1 MKKFL
6 LLLVS
11 LILLLGCSSKQ
22 DLKKIGVVSLVE
34 HTSLNIIKDS
44 IMDELK
50 NLGYVNG
57 ENCIIKFKNA
67 QGDMSSLPTIM
78 QNMKND
84 RVDVLIAITT
94 PVAQSAISLTDNI
107 PVVFSAVSDPVGAGI
122 LSDIN
127 DTSKNIT
134 GTSDPIKVDQIIDFA
149 LKTHN
154 NTTKIGY
161 IYNAGESNSI
171 TSLNKLENYSKNKN
185 ILIEKISITSSA
197 EIQSAVSALSDKVDI
212 IFVSND
218 NTIAEAMPILVNEAL
233 KYKIPVYTGA
243 DSMVMDGGFASV
255 GIDYVDVGVE
265 TARMADKILNGVNTK
280 DIKIELFDT
289 KLNTYINKKTAEKL
303 GFSIDDFKDIEN
315 LVIVGE

>member
-22 DLKKIGVVSLVE
+22 DLKKIGIVSLVE

-233 KYKIPVYTGA
+233 KYEIPVYTGA

-255 GIDYVDVGVE
+255 GIDYVDVGIE
-265 TARMADKILNGVNTK
+265 TARMADKILNGMNTK
-280 DIKIELFDT
+280 DIKVELFDT

>member
-233 KYKIPVYTGA
+233 KYKISVYTGA

>member
-22 DLKKIGVVSLVE
+22 DLKKIGIVSLVE

-107 PVVFSAVSDPVGAGI
+107 PVVFSAVSDPVSAGI

-171 TSLNKLENYSKNKN
+171 TSLNKLENYSKNKS

>member
-154 NTTKIGY
+154 DTTKIGY

-171 TSLNKLENYSKNKN
+171 TSLNKLENYSKNKS

>member
-154 NTTKIGY
+154 DTTKIGY

-171 TSLNKLENYSKNKN
+171 TSLNKLENYSKNKS

-265 TARMADKILNGVNTK
+265 TARMADKILNGMNTK
-280 DIKIELFDT
+280 DIKVELFDT

>member
-22 DLKKIGVVSLVE
+22 DLKKIGIVSLVE

-265 TARMADKILNGVNTK
+265 TARMADKILNGMNTK
-280 DIKIELFDT
+280 DIKVELFDT
-289 KLNTYINKKTAEKL
+289 KLNIYINKKTAEKL

>member
-22 DLKKIGVVSLVE
+22 DLKKIGIVSLVE

-265 TARMADKILNGVNTK
+265 TARMADKILNGMNTK
-280 DIKIELFDT
+280 DIKVELFDT

>member
-22 DLKKIGVVSLVE
+22 DLKKIGIVSLVE

-154 NTTKIGY
+154 DTTKIGY

-171 TSLNKLENYSKNKN
+171 TSLNKLENYSKNKS

>member
-154 NTTKIGY
+154 DTTKIGY

-255 GIDYVDVGVE
+255 GIDYVDVGIE
-265 TARMADKILNGVNTK
+265 TARMADKILNGMNTK
-280 DIKIELFDT
+280 DIKVELFDT

-303 GFSIDDFKDIEN
+303 GFSIDDFKYIEN

>member
-1 MKKFL
+1 MKKI
-6 LLLVS
+6 LLLVVS
-11 LILLLGCSSKQ
+11 LVVLFGCSSKQ
-22 DLKKIGVVSLVE
+22 NLKKIGIVSFVE

-50 NLGYVNG
+50 NLGYVDG
-57 ENCIIKFKNA
+57 KNCIIKFKNA
-67 QGDMSSLPTIM
+67 QGDMSTLPTIM

-84 RVDVLIAITT
+84 MVDVLITITT
-94 PVAQSAISLTDNI
+94 PVSQFAISLTDNI

-149 LKTHN
+149 LKVHN
-154 NTTKIGY
+154 NTKKIGY

-171 TSLNKLENYSKNKN
+171 TSLKKLENYSKNKN
-185 ILIEKISITSSA
+185 ISIEKISIVSGA

-218 NTIAEAMPILVNEAL
+218 NTIAESMPILVNEAL

-243 DSMVMDGGFASV
+243 DSMVIDGGFASV
-255 GIDYVDVGVE
+255 GIDYVDVGIE
-265 TARMADKILNGVNTK
+265 TARMADKILSGVNTS
-280 DIKIELFDT
+280 DIKVELFDT
-289 KLNTYINKKTAEKL
+289 KLNTYINKKTAEQL
-303 GFSIDDFKDIEN
+303 GFSIEEFKDIEN
-315 LVIVGE
+315 LVIIGE

>member
-11 LILLLGCSSKQ
+11 FILLLGCSSKQ
-22 DLKKIGVVSLVE
+22 DLKKIGIVSLVE